1 MMSRVH
7 LDRVRLIL
15 FAERPVSS
23 VPNACL
29 LWGVAITSINLQIA
43 QHLFIYQDANAI
55 LQGLAFGQVRQLT
68 ARGTPAKQTIKDG
81 LIDQ

>member
-1 MMSRVH
+1 MNMMSRVH

-55 LQGLAFGQVRQLT
+55 LQGLAFGQVRQLAT
-68 ARGTPAKQTIKDG
+68 RCAPFIETIHDG
-81 LIDQ
+81 FI

>member
-29 LWGVAITSINLQIA
+29 LWGVAITSINLQIV
-43 QHLFIYQDANAI
+43 QHLFQHDANAI